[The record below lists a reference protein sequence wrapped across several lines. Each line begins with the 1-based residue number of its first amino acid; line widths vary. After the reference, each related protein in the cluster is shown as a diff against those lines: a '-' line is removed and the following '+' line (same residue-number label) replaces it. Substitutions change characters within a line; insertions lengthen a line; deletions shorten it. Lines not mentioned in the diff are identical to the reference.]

1 MELSVSPVSI
11 ALTMAETRVTD
22 RRALVGVAQSRRVY
36 LQLSVWMDLAF
47 QDVPIATVAV
57 KMMCASLQ
65 LLPDFAGLPALN
77 V

>member
-57 KMMCASLQ
+57 KMVCASLQ